1 MHGERS
7 SAAVACGTVPP
18 PTEETGSA
26 CGERMPS
33 AAMMTASEE
42 AESGMLPTGDPE
54 GDGSCGGGGRD
65 PEKGG
70 SCGGGGRGV
79 GAGGSGS
86 DGTGGVGVFIGGCGL
101 CGGTDE
107 AAAADVPVRGETK
120 LLAPAPLGDNPRADR
135 PY

>member
-54 GDGSCGGGGRD
+54 GD
-65 PEKGG
+65 G